1 MKKSLFSMLLILGL
15 LAANPAAAEPLTEIV
30 PQNKPPSI
38 MERAF
43 LRHLGST
50 ILDVMAAHGDN
61 QLFTEERIEK
71 IVRNREQ
78 DSYDVSLRAIGYEGA
93 LNPPYK
99 LIKMTLRIPDQVAF
113 KDYKVI
119 AYKSR
124 ILKDERKYQ
133 K

>member
-1 MKKSLFSMLLILGL
+1 MLLILGL
-15 LAANPAAAEPLTEIV
+15 LAANPAAAEPLIEIV

-50 ILDVMAAHGDN
+50 ILDVMRTHGDA
-61 QLFTEERIEK
+61 QLFEAERIEK

-78 DSYDVSLRAIGYEGA
+78 DFYDVSLRVIGFKGA
-93 LNPPYK
+93 HNPPYK
-99 LIKMTLRIPDQVAF
+99 LIRMTMLIPDNVAF

-124 ILKDERKYQ
+124 ILKDEVARKYL